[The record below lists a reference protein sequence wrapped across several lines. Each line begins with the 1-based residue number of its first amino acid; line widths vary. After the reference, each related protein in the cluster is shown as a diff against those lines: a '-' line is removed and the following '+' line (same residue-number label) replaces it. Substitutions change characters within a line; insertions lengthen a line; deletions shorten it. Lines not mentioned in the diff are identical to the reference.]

1 MNFKEQLIFLRK
13 QRGLSQEQLG
23 NQIGV
28 SRQTVSKWELGET
41 TPELEKLLALS
52 RLFGVS
58 IDELTGNIRESHLA
72 SDPNISRDQAIRPDD
87 ERHVTYDYIP
97 IRHYEYKSK
106 RRLFGMPLVH
116 INYGH
121 GLYKAR
127 GVLAIGNIAEGI
139 LSLGCISAGLIS
151 IGLISAGFLSLGVL
165 SVALLFSMGVFSF
178 GCISFGSFS
187 FGIFA
192 VGAISIGMYSIG
204 AYSSAS
210 HIAFGAFAKAPIAIG
225 EEAAG
230 GITFLKHAAFTAQEV
245 RDAILD
251 KYPHTWSLI
260 TDIFADLAEAMR
272 NSVN

>member
-1 MNFKEQLIFLRK
+1 MNFKEQLIFLRR

-52 RLFGVS
+52 KLFDVS
-58 IDELTGNIRESHLA
+58 IDELTGNARYSQKVSE
-72 SDPNISRDQAIRPDD
+72 PNISLEQTIRPDD

-97 IRHYEYKSK
+97 VKHYEYKSK

-127 GVLAIGNIAEGI
+127 GVIAIGNIADGI
-139 LSLGCISAGLIS
+139 LSLGCLSAGLIS
-151 IGLISAGFLSLGVL
+151 IGLVSVGLLSLGVL
-165 SVALLFSMGVFSF
+165 SVALLFSMGVFSL
-178 GCISFGSFS
+178 GSISFGSFS
-187 FGIFA
+187 FGIIA
-192 VGAISIGMYSIG
+192 VGALSFGTYSIG
-204 AYSSAS
+204 AYASAS

-225 EEAAG
+225 EEAVG
-230 GITFLKHAAFTAQEV
+230 GITFLKHAVFTAQEV
-245 RDAILD
+245 RDAIMD
-251 KYPHTWSLI
+251 KFPHTWSLI
-260 TDIFADLAEAMR
+260 ANIFADLAEAMR